1 MVSLNDLKS
10 LVKITFSKVMF
21 TQQLTFWEGINLE
34 IWVGMLASLY
44 RKSVCLMHILTAFLL
59 TGLILLDQRQFLM
72 QKSFDG
78 LSGISVC
85 FWPHGQTPWT
95 YSEDTE
101 IHLITDN
108 LIISI
113 KPFSLLPC
121 DWHMLF
127 LLLPGTCKL
136 LSTHFPWLPSIY
148 PTNFDFRS
156 IFLHKADF
164 IPPNPEEAMS

>member
-10 LVKITFSKVMF
+10 LVKLLLSKVMF

-108 LIISI
+108 LIISMCHFLSCPVTGICSSSFFLELASSFPPIFLDYLQFILLILILEVSSSI
-113 KPFSLLPC
+113 KLI
-121 DWHMLF
+121 LF
-127 LLLPGTCKL
+127 LQIQKK
-136 LSTHFPWLPSIY
+136 I
-148 PTNFDFRS
+148 
-156 IFLHKADF
+156 
-164 IPPNPEEAMS
+164 MS